1 MPVIDLHLFRLGS
14 TLTPFKKVLSLINST
29 ASQFIEQMEDPNRF
43 YTYAYLR
50 EDRTPYYIGKGQGR
64 RISNRQK
71 KDMKSPKDKSRIIL
85 LKQNLTEE
93 EEFRHEIYMIAVF
106 GRKDLGTGIL
116 RNRTNGGEGI
126 SGCIPTEETRRKIS
140 KKNKGKKRTEEQK
153 QKLREAQKNQ
163 SEETRRKKSEKNK
176 GNNHAKGNK
185 IDREIVDRLTS
196 EKRKNKWWNNGTEQK
211 FCRECPCG
219 WRSGRLPLRKGNY
232 SKPGEKN
239 PRAKIW
245 EITYDDGTVEIVKC
259 LKGWCKKTNYNF
271 NAIRYA
277 VENNKSYQNIVK
289 IISLGSV
296 YQK

>member
-1 MPVIDLHLFRLGS
+1 MPAIDLHLSRLGS
-14 TLTPFKKVLSLINST
+14 TLTPLKKALSLINST
-29 ASQFIEQMEDPNRF
+29 ASQFIEQMLTPNGF

-50 EDRTPYYIGKGQGR
+50 EDRTPYYIGKGRGR
-64 RISNRQK
+64 RIYDNRRTI
-71 KDMKSPKDKSRIIL
+71 KSPKDKSQIIF
-85 LKQNLTEE
+85 LKKNLTEAE
-93 EEFRHEIYMIAVF
+93 AFKHEIYMIDVF

-116 RNRTNGGEGI
+116 RNRTNGGDGT
-126 SGCIPTEETRRKIS
+126 SGVIRGDEYR
-140 KKNKGKKRTEEQK
+140 NKFI
-153 QKLREAQKNQ
+153 
-163 SEETRRKKSEKNK
+163 
-176 GNNHAKGNK
+176 GNNHAKGNI

-211 FCRECPCG
+211 FCSECPCG
-219 WRSGRLPLRKGNY
+219 WVSGRLPLRKGNY

-271 NAIRYA
+271 SAIRYA
-277 VENNKSYQNIVK
+277 VENNKSYQNIAK